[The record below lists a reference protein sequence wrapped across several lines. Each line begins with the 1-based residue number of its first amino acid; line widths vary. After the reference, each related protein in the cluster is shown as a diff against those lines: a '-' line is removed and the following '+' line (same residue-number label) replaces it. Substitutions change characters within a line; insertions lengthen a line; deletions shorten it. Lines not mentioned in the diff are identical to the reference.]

1 MRLRRE
7 MGRAGP
13 RAMTSRLEAVLQ
25 RAPAGQEIRRPT
37 GRGEHRHSVAEVAE
51 AAREA
56 GHVLVDIVRLRP
68 GERRDQADAQ
78 APESSPLP
86 TARPGKVPAP
96 VAVRSPA
103 QEEKRRRILEAAV
116 RAFARKGYHACR
128 VGEIATEAGVAYGLV
143 YHYFTSKDEILETIF
158 RETWAQMLTA
168 IEAVEEEGVPAG
180 EQLRKVAA
188 IVLRTWKRDPD
199 LVRVLVR
206 EVTRSQHIQ
215 REVEEIEH
223 AYAALQRIVQRG
235 QDSGEFRD

>member
-1 MRLRRE
+1 
-7 MGRAGP
+7 
-13 RAMTSRLEAVLQ
+13 
-25 RAPAGQEIRRPT
+25 
-37 GRGEHRHSVAEVAE
+37 
-51 AAREA
+51 
-56 GHVLVDIVRLRP
+56 
-68 GERRDQADAQ
+68 
-78 APESSPLP
+78 
-86 TARPGKVPAP
+86 

-158 RETWAQMLTA
+158 RETWTQMLTA
-168 IEAVEEEGVPAG
+168 IEAVEEDGVPAG

-223 AYAALQRIVQRG
+223 AYAALQRIVERG
-235 QDSGEFRD
+235 QDSGEFRDDLEPRLAALIVYGALEEILTSWVMGQLDDSDEDVDRAEKGVVTLLRDGLRVRPSD